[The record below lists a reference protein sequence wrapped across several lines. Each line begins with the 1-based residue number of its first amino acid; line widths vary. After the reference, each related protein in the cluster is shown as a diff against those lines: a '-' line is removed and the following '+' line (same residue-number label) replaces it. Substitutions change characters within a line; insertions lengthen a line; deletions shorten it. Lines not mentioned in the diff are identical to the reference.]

1 MKFTVRQPQQ
11 IQSGEIVLKDISII
25 DIQVQYYSVLSIDGS
40 TSNTGLS
47 IMRESDG
54 ALMYL
59 LKAEREKDESP
70 VRYKIQ
76 LKRTVEEII
85 RRNRYISQVI
95 YEEPVVSN
103 IASVKNLFMLRTFVE
118 EIIIENEPEFD
129 TIKHI
134 EIPNMRWKRIVLQP
148 DKIPQGTEKQKEAVR
163 VKIESMIP
171 FIKGVTQDEIDCIG
185 IGWAVCAYISKG
197 IDTSELESKKKVR
210 PFRYELLFIGATED
224 ESAFMEFSD
233 VYKGP
238 ASILENGIQMVELN
252 GRENFE
258 KKIYETIGNEDKL
271 AILKYESRHFG
282 NIALQHRIGNLV
294 AQYPYIYAVV
304 WRKTRKY

>member
-1 MKFTVRQPQQ
+1 MKFIVRQPQQ
-11 IQSGEIVLKDISII
+11 LQSGEIVLKEINII
-25 DIQVQYYSVLSIDGS
+25 DIQVQFYSVLSIDGS
-40 TSNTGLS
+40 TTNTGLS

-54 ALMYL
+54 ALLYL
-59 LKAEREKDESP
+59 LRAEREGDESP
-70 VRYKIQ
+70 VRYKIR
-76 LKRTVEEII
+76 LKRTVEEIL
-85 RRNRYISQVI
+85 RRNRYISQII
-95 YEEPVVSN
+95 YEEPVVAN
-103 IASVKNLFMLRTFVE
+103 IASVKNLFMLRTFAE

-134 EIPNMRWKRIVLQP
+134 EISNMRWKRIVLQP
-148 DKIPQGTEKQKEAVR
+148 DKVPVGTGKQKEAIRSKLVT
-163 VKIESMIP
+163 MLP
-171 FIKGVTQDEIDCIG
+171 FLDGVTQDEIDCIG

-197 IDTSELESKKKVR
+197 IDTTELESKKKVR

-233 VYKGP
+233 AYKGP
-238 ASILENGIQMVELN
+238 VSILENGIQFKELN

-258 KKIYETIGNEDKL
+258 KQIYETIGNEDKL

-282 NIALQHRIGNLV
+282 NIALQHRIGSLV

-304 WRKTRKY
+304 WRKTRKH